1 MKQEWMDG
9 EASGWNGASN
19 LLQMMMTLVDKNG
32 TIVMLNTITF
42 HS

>member
-1 MKQEWMDG
+1 MKEEWMDG

-19 LLQMMMTLVDKNG
+19 LLHMMTLVDKNE